1 MNTMTPVAVGKR
13 SLYMTIIAFANI
25 ILFSAF
31 GFIGARAV
39 LSTVGNGS
47 GASDSVKYLIALAV
61 FLFCILFALLG
72 YLLLRLSQPIF
83 YYDEGFQIG
92 KKGELVP
99 YKDLQYHFS
108 PGRRPNR
115 FILIFYKVG
124 GKMKRISAQS
134 YSADAFKPLQE
145 AVVNANFQTMLKEIE
160 GGQTVEFKAV
170 KPSMMGASVKNLDN
184 HLDNGIHVRINSSS
198 ISFNEEVYPWS
209 EFQVLSPNVGEIVV
223 LDPATQKRILN
234 ISTNHL
240 IEQPNLVTALI
251 NVFGAK

>member
-1 MNTMTPVAVGKR
+1 MEEIKLNTKTPVAVGKR
-13 SLYMTIIAFANI
+13 SLYMTIIAFGNI

-99 YKDLQYHFS
+99 YKDLQYHF
-108 PGRRPNR
+108 PQD
-115 FILIFYKVG
+115 VG
-124 GKMKRISAQS
+124 RIS
-134 YSADAFKPLQE
+134 
-145 AVVNANFQTMLKEIE
+145 
-160 GGQTVEFKAV
+160 
-170 KPSMMGASVKNLDN
+170 
-184 HLDNGIHVRINSSS
+184 
-198 ISFNEEVYPWS
+198 SF
-209 EFQVLSPNVGEIVV
+209 
-223 LDPATQKRILN
+223 
-234 ISTNHL
+234 
-240 IEQPNLVTALI
+240 
-251 NVFGAK
+251 